1 MNFASAISASISSHK
16 RKDPVA
22 RSTQGPRTT
31 AEGLSSFHI
40 GVLGHIPRTTRFSV
54 KKRVVAV
61 TRVGVL
67 PLLPM
72 AYIVSAQEAQE
83 EQQRVPVFTDPI
95 VGAWNCTIP
104 PAGGAPAFNDI
115 KNIHVG
121 GTQSEIDDAAPPSQ
135 ESPTVGTWA
144 RTGPLTYSQKA
155 YQKTWTASG
164 NFLGTFHYVGPM
176 SLNAGLNQLSIEG
189 TATLLDAN
197 GNVVTS
203 FPFTASCNRL

>member
-1 MNFASAISASISSHK
+1 MAK
-16 RKDPVA
+16 
-22 RSTQGPRTT
+22 
-31 AEGLSSFHI
+31 EMSSF
-40 GVLGHIPRTTRFSV
+40 
-54 KKRVVAV
+54 KKRALAAAC
-61 TRVGVL
+61 VGVFA
-67 PLLPM
+67 LLPV
-72 AYIVSAQEAQE
+72 AYIVGAQSIGEREDGGAAQP
-83 EQQRVPVFTDPI
+83 RVPVFTDPI

-144 RTGPLTYSQKA
+144 STGPLTYSQKA
-155 YQKTWTASG
+155 YQKSWDANG
-164 NFLGTFHYVGPM
+164 NFLGTWHYLGPM
-176 SLNAGLNQLSIEG
+176 SLNAALNQLSIEG
-189 TATLLDAN
+189 TATLFDAN

>member
-1 MNFASAISASISSHK
+1 MTEK
-16 RKDPVA
+16 M
-22 RSTQGPRTT
+22 
-31 AEGLSSFHI
+31 SSF
-40 GVLGHIPRTTRFSV
+40 
-54 KKRVVAV
+54 KKRVFAV
-61 TRVGVL
+61 TCVGVFT
-67 PLLPM
+67 LLPV
-72 AYIVSAQEAQE
+72 AYILGAQVERP
-83 EQQRVPVFTDPI
+83 RVPVFTDPI

-144 RTGPLTYSQKA
+144 STGPLTYSQKA
-155 YQKTWTASG
+155 FQKSWDANG
-164 NFLGTFHYVGPM
+164 NFLGTWHYLGPM
-176 SLNAGLNQLSIEG
+176 SLNAALNQLSIEG
-189 TATLLDAN
+189 TATLFDAN

>member
-1 MNFASAISASISSHK
+1 MTEK
-16 RKDPVA
+16 K
-22 RSTQGPRTT
+22 
-31 AEGLSSFHI
+31 SSF
-40 GVLGHIPRTTRFSV
+40 
-54 KKRVVAV
+54 KKRVLAVTCVAV
-61 TRVGVL
+61 FA
-67 PLLPM
+67 LLPV
-72 AYIVSAQEAQE
+72 AYVVGEQEGQP
-83 EQQRVPVFTDPI
+83 RVPVFTDSI

-135 ESPTVGTWA
+135 ESPTVGTWV

-155 YQKTWTASG
+155 YQKSWDANG
-164 NFLGTFHYVGPM
+164 NFLGTFHYLGPM
-176 SLNAGLNQLSIEG
+176 SLNAALNQLSIEG
-189 TATLLDAN
+189 TATLFDAN

>member
-1 MNFASAISASISSHK
+1 MAEKMIS
-16 RKDPVA
+16 
-22 RSTQGPRTT
+22 
-31 AEGLSSFHI
+31 F
-40 GVLGHIPRTTRFSV
+40 
-54 KKRVVAV
+54 KKWVVAV
-61 TRVGVL
+61 TCVGVFA
-67 PLLPM
+67 LLPV
-72 AYIVSAQEAQE
+72 AYIVSAQG
-83 EQQRVPVFTDPI
+83 EQKEHHGVPVFTDPI

-144 RTGPLTYSQKA
+144 RTGSLTYSQKA
-155 YQKTWTASG
+155 YQKSWDASG

-176 SLNAGLNQLSIEG
+176 SLNDDLNQLSIEG
-189 TATLLDAN
+189 TATLFDAN

>member
-1 MNFASAISASISSHK
+1 MTEK
-16 RKDPVA
+16 M
-22 RSTQGPRTT
+22 
-31 AEGLSSFHI
+31 SSF
-40 GVLGHIPRTTRFSV
+40 
-54 KKRVVAV
+54 KKRLVAV
-61 TRVGVL
+61 TCVGVFA
-67 PLLPM
+67 LLPV
-72 AYIVSAQEAQE
+72 AYIVSAQEAASNNPE
-83 EQQRVPVFTDPI
+83 EERAPVFTDPI

-144 RTGPLTYSQKA
+144 RTGSLTYSQKA

-176 SLNAGLNQLSIEG
+176 SLNADLNQLSIEG
-189 TATLLDAN
+189 TATLFDAN